1 MDYFDAINRGRIDGE
16 GMGLSELQ
24 IAGLQAMYV
33 FEEEERERKK
43 KLKSDLDQLY
53 ALAWEL
59 HRQGA
64 PIEKKGLDILRR
76 HGYDVSEFLD

>member
-1 MDYFDAINRGRIDGE
+1 MDYFEAITCGRLVGE
-16 GMGLSELQ
+16 SMGLPEWQ
-24 IAGLQAMYV
+24 IAALESANV
-33 FEEEERERKK
+33 IEAEERERKK
-43 KLKSDLDQLY
+43 KLKADLDQLY

-76 HGYDVSEFLD
+76 YGYDVSAFED